1 MKFQDMPYER
11 VNMNDV
17 EQKMKELIS
26 RLQNAQSGE
35 EQFEIHKEYYKLS
48 DRIMTEVTIA
58 NIRHDSNTIDEF
70 YKAEKEYI
78 DEMYEDA
85 DKIRLKA
92 NLYDKIKDVISEEMN
107 YS

>member
-1 MKFQDMPYER
+1 MKDIIQANVENLKLRQKIKDL
-11 VNMNDV
+11 NDNLIAKDT
-17 EQKMKELIS
+17 EIELRNS
-26 RLQNAQSGE
+26 RIESLE
-35 EQFEIHKEYYKLS
+35 
-48 DRIMTEVTIA
+48 DTV
-58 NIRHDSNTIDEF
+58 
-70 YKAEKEYI
+70 AELKEYI

>member
-1 MKFQDMPYER
+1 
-11 VNMNDV
+11 MNDIIKANV
-17 EQKMKELIS
+17 ENLKLRQKIKDLNDDLIAKDTEIELRNS
-26 RLQNAQSGE
+26 RIESLE
-35 EQFEIHKEYYKLS
+35 
-48 DRIMTEVTIA
+48 DTV
-58 NIRHDSNTIDEF
+58 
-70 YKAEKEYI
+70 AELKEYI

>member
-1 MKFQDMPYER
+1 MKDIILA
-11 VNMNDV
+11 NV
-17 EQKMKELIS
+17 ENLRLIQKVKDLTDDLIAKDHEIALKDSRIESLEDTVFEL
-26 RLQNAQSGE
+26 
-35 EQFEIHKEYYKLS
+35 
-48 DRIMTEVTIA
+48 
-58 NIRHDSNTIDEF
+58 
-70 YKAEKEYI
+70 KEYI

>member
-1 MKFQDMPYER
+1 
-11 VNMNDV
+11 
-17 EQKMKELIS
+17 MKEIIQANVENLKLRQKIKDLNDNLIAKDTEIELRNS
-26 RLQNAQSGE
+26 RIESLE
-35 EQFEIHKEYYKLS
+35 
-48 DRIMTEVTIA
+48 DTV
-58 NIRHDSNTIDEF
+58 
-70 YKAEKEYI
+70 AELKEYI

>member
-1 MKFQDMPYER
+1 MKDIILANVENLKLRQKIKDL
-11 VNMNDV
+11 NNDLIAKDT
-17 EQKMKELIS
+17 EIELRNS
-26 RLQNAQSGE
+26 R
-35 EQFEIHKEYYKLS
+35 IEYLE
-48 DRIMTEVTIA
+48 DTV
-58 NIRHDSNTIDEF
+58 
-70 YKAEKEYI
+70 AELKEYI

>member
-1 MKFQDMPYER
+1 MKDIILA
-11 VNMNDV
+11 NV
-17 EQKMKELIS
+17 ENLRLIQKVKDLTDDLITKDHEISLKDSRIEYLEDTVAEL
-26 RLQNAQSGE
+26 
-35 EQFEIHKEYYKLS
+35 
-48 DRIMTEVTIA
+48 
-58 NIRHDSNTIDEF
+58 
-70 YKAEKEYI
+70 KEYI